1 MGTFDRVKDF
11 FGMNP
16 ETIPAAG
23 DEYYDD
29 DYEAGEYGYT
39 AAQHDRGDRLDKLE
53 HRDHDDRGV
62 ERRGADRHGVG
73 THSAVARA
81 ERRFVDSRDER
92 ASARFDDE
100 VRASGYD
107 RPVDVR
113 PRRYSAASA
122 APIRGAVALQ
132 PEVEDFADYDDGLV
146 VQPETVL
153 ERPRGY
159 GDGKSVGENFR
170 DGRAVVLD
178 LSLLQVDDARRM
190 IDFAA
195 GLVFALDGR
204 MAKVTDRERTFFM
217 QPQGMDLTEAEMR
230 ATAAQAFR
238 R

>member
-1 MGTFDRVKDF
+1 MGTFERVKDF

-23 DEYYDD
+23 DEYFDD
-29 DYEAGEYGYT
+29 EYEAGEYGYDNDRHERVDH
-39 AAQHDRGDRLDKLE
+39 HDRAGRHSVREE
-53 HRDHDDRGV
+53 HAAMHPGSGRAASRFETPRE
-62 ERRGADRHGVG
+62 ERFASRYDEDL
-73 THSAVARA
+73 RA
-81 ERRFVDSRDER
+81 T
-92 ASARFDDE
+92 
-100 VRASGYD
+100 GYD
-107 RPVDVR
+107 RPMEER
-113 PRRYSAASA
+113 PRRYSAASS
-122 APIRGAVALQ
+122 APVRGAVALQ
-132 PEVEDFADYDDGLV
+132 PQVEDFTDYDDGLV

-170 DGRAVVLD
+170 EGRAVVLD
-178 LSLLQVDDARRM
+178 LSLLQTDDARRM

-217 QPQGMDLTEAEMR
+217 QPQGMDLTEAEIR
-230 ATAAQAFR
+230 AAAAQAFR